1 MISAGLGWAV
11 SRCVPEWGL
20 SGVSGLSIE
29 VTPAAIGARRWA
41 AKAWLIRHE
50 VVPTLAKSAGGGH
63 ELRHV
68 N

>member
-1 MISAGLGWAV
+1 M
-11 SRCVPEWGL
+11 PEWGL